1 MPTEVLR
8 TDTFETWRQKSNTI
22 SADIGT
28 TSALDSNLINK
39 TITLT
44 ETGNYVAGQVVTG
57 SLSGVTATVVSIN
70 GTILT
75 VKNVSAGTF
84 IDRSVQKSYMS
95 VVNGSGSYTPGATIT
110 GSISGATAKVFSFNS
125 VDSTLVIYNIT
136 SAFQSSP
143 PENIVQGGTTRQLI
157 GVILNNSSDSG
168 ENIVQASP
176 SVSKQLKSFNRDV
189 VASLN
194 EHQSDIGIVEN
205 LVTSSKILVNAV
217 NELKDDSITFNGNK
231 TFSGNTLF
239 SGTVGISGNTT
250 LSGLLTLGSTSNIAV
265 NTNKFTVAASSG
277 NTLIAGTLGVTGQT
291 TIGALSATSG
301 TFSGT
306 LGVTGQSTIGVL
318 SATNGSFSG
327 TLSASGIGSFSTGLQ
342 GTTVLANGFALRA
355 AADST
360 NAAALI
366 QFTNNAATVEWSR
379 LTATNG
385 LITVSTALTSTGNFV
400 VGSNKF
406 TVNAS
411 TGDTAVAGTLS
422 VNAITLTGS
431 PPSGVNSI
439 TASNAVFSGAVS
451 TGNTSVNGTL
461 SSTGNFTAGLGA
473 ALPFTYN
480 ASTGQVIVKGGL
492 KIEGLTEIGSTTY
505 TPAWSGITGKPS
517 PVITVAITGDVVGTA
532 LPITLTELAAGTYTA
547 TVGTTARANLPLTS
561 PSLTTPLIG
570 GAGANFSGSSSGQL
584 NLKATAAAGS
594 GVVITLPATTGTV
607 VTTGDSQTVTNAML
621 TGSIANSKLINSSV
635 TVSAGTGL
643 GGGGAVS
650 LGGSVTLTNA
660 GVTSAAGGT
669 GILVN
674 TSTGAIT
681 ISHSSTSNLSGAQ
694 GGNGIRSIT
703 VDSFGHVTAV
713 TTATYIT
720 DVTSALG
727 YTPYNGSTNPNGYIT
742 SSALSGYATE
752 TYVTTRGYITS
763 AALAGY
769 ATETYVTTR
778 GYATESY
785 VTTRGYIT
793 SAALSGYATESYVTS
808 RGYITGITSANVTTA
823 LSYTPYNGATNPN
836 GYITSAGSCAFATS
850 SGSTSGNAGSAT
862 VLQTARSINGVSFN
876 GSASITVP
884 AAAGTLTGNTLASG
898 VTASSLTSVG
908 TLNGLVVTGTIT
920 ATGDITAGTS
930 DDRLKTRFGNIPDAL
945 NKVLQLNGFYY
956 THNKTAQQLGLVNKG
971 QRVGVSAQ
979 EVLKVLPEVIRD
991 APVDES
997 YMTVDYAKMVP
1008 LLIEAIKGLNAKVES
1023 LEAQLKK

>member
-250 LSGLLTLGSTSNIAV
+250 LGGLLTLGSTSNIAV

-306 LGVTGQSTIGVL
+306 LGVTGQSTIAAL
-318 SATNGSFSG
+318 SATSGVFSG
-327 TLSASGIGSFSTGLQ
+327 TVSAGNTSVNGTLSVSGIGSFSTGLQ

-379 LTATNG
+379 LTVTNG

-411 TGDTAVAGTLS
+411 TGDTVVAGTLS
-422 VNAITLTGS
+422 ATGINLGAS
-431 PPSGVNSI
+431 SI
-439 TASNAVFSGAVS
+439 TATNGVFS
-451 TGNTSVNGTL
+451 GTL
-461 SSTGNFTAGLGA
+461 SSTGNFTAGPTSPVNKA
-473 ALPFTYN
+473 FTYD
-480 ASTGQVIVKGGL
+480 ASSGDVVIKGNL
-492 KIEGLTEIGSTTY
+492 KIEGVTDITSTNY
-505 TPAWSGITGKPS
+505 VPAWSGITGKPS
-517 PVITVAITGDVVGTA
+517 PVVTVTLTGDVTGTA
-532 LPITLTELAAGTYTA
+532 SVTLAELAAGTYTA
-547 TVGTTARANLPLTS
+547 SVGTTARANLPLTS

-621 TGSIANSKLINSSV
+621 AGSIANSKLTNSSV

-643 GGGGAVS
+643 SGGGAVS

-669 GILVN
+669 GISVN

-681 ISHSSTSNLSGAQ
+681 ISHSSTSTLSGAQ
-694 GGNGIRSIT
+694 GGNGISSIT
-703 VDSFGHVTAV
+703 VDAFGHVTAV
-713 TTATYIT
+713 GTSALPYATESYVTSRGYIT
-720 DVTSALG
+720 AAQVPAQTFSSITTALG
-727 YTPYNGSTNPNGYIT
+727 YTPYNSTNPNGYI
-742 SSALSGYATE
+742 S
-752 TYVTTRGYITS
+752 S

-778 GYATESY
+778 GYATETY

-793 SAALSGYATESYVTS
+793 
-808 RGYITGITSANVTTA
+808 GITSGNVTSA
-823 LSYTPYNGATNPN
+823 LGFTPYNNTNPN
-836 GYITSAGSCAFATS
+836 GYISGITSGNVTTALGFTPYNSTNPNGYISGITSGNVTSALGYTPYNSTNPSGFITSAGSCTFATS
-850 SGSTSGNAGSAT
+850 AGTATNQSGGTVSAT
-862 VLQTARSINGVSFN
+862 
-876 GSASITVP
+876 TV
-884 AAAGTLTGNTLASG
+884 NT
-898 VTASSLTSVG
+898 SSNIVCG
-908 TLNGLVVTGTIT
+908 GYIT
-920 ATGDITAGTS
+920 AVGDITAGTS

>member
-8 TDTFETWRQKSNTI
+8 TDTFETWRQKSNTVA
-22 SADIGT
+22 ADIGT
-28 TSALDSNLINK
+28 PSALDSNLINK

-44 ETGNYVAGQVVTG
+44 ETGNYVAGQTVTG

-84 IDRSVQKSYMS
+84 VDRSVQKSYMS
-95 VVNGSGSYTPGATIT
+95 VVGGSGSYTPGATIT

-136 SAFQSSP
+136 GAFQSSP

-157 GVILNNSSDSG
+157 GVLLNNSSDSG
-168 ENIVQASP
+168 ERIVQTSP
-176 SVSKQLKSFNRDV
+176 SVSKELKSFNRDM
-189 VASLN
+189 VAALN
-194 EHQSDIGIVEN
+194 EHQSDIGVVEN
-205 LVTSSKILVNAV
+205 LATSSKILVNAI

-250 LSGLLTLGSTSNIAV
+250 LGGLLTLGSTSNIAV

-327 TLSASGIGSFSTGLQ
+327 TLSVSGIGSFSTGLQ

-400 VGSNKF
+400 VGSNRF

-431 PPSGVNSI
+431 PPSGGNSI

-505 TPAWSGITGKPS
+505 TPAWLGITGKPS
-517 PVITVAITGDVVGTA
+517 PVVTVTLTGDVSGTA
-532 LPITLTELAAGTYTA
+532 SVTLAELAAGTYTA
-547 TVGTTARANLPLTS
+547 SVGTTARANLPLTS

-621 TGSIANSKLINSSV
+621 SGSIANSKLTNSSV

-643 GGGGAVS
+643 SGGGAVS

-660 GVTSAAGGT
+660 GVTSAAAGT
-669 GILVN
+669 GISVN

-681 ISHSSTSNLSGAQ
+681 ISHSSTSTLSGAQ
-694 GGNGIRSIT
+694 GGNGISSIT
-703 VDSFGHVTAV
+703 VDAFGHVTAV
-713 TTATYIT
+713 GTSTLPYATESYVTSRGYIT
-720 DVTSALG
+720 AAQVPAQTQASVIAALT
-727 YTPYNGSTNPNGYIT
+727 YTPYNNTNPNGYI
-742 SSALSGYATE
+742 SSAALAGYATETYVTSRGYATE
-752 TYVTTRGYITS
+752 TYVTTRGYIT
-763 AALAGY
+763 
-769 ATETYVTTR
+769 
-778 GYATESY
+778 
-785 VTTRGYIT
+785 
-793 SAALSGYATESYVTS
+793 
-808 RGYITGITSANVTTA
+808 GITSGNVTSA
-823 LSYTPYNGATNPN
+823 LGFTPYNSTNPN
-836 GYITSAGSCAFATS
+836 GYISGITSGNVTSALGFTPYNSTNPSGFITSAGSCAFATS
-850 SGSTSGNAGSAT
+850 
-862 VLQTARSINGVSFN
+862 
-876 GSASITVP
+876 
-884 AAAGTLTGNTLASG
+884 AGTATNQSGGTVNATTVNT
-898 VTASSLTSVG
+898 SSNIVCG
-908 TLNGLVVTGTIT
+908 GFIT
-920 ATGDITAGTS
+920 AVGDITAGTS
-930 DDRLKTRFGNIPDAL
+930 DDRLKDRFGNIPDAL
-945 NKVLQLNGFYY
+945 NKVLKLNGFYY

-991 APVDES
+991 APIDES
-997 YMTVDYAKMVP
+997 YMTVDYSRIVP

>member
-1 MPTEVLR
+1 
-8 TDTFETWRQKSNTI
+8 
-22 SADIGT
+22 
-28 TSALDSNLINK
+28 
-39 TITLT
+39 
-44 ETGNYVAGQVVTG
+44 
-57 SLSGVTATVVSIN
+57 
-70 GTILT
+70 
-75 VKNVSAGTF
+75 
-84 IDRSVQKSYMS
+84 MS

-250 LSGLLTLGSTSNIAV
+250 LGGLLTLGSTSNIAV

-306 LGVTGQSTIGVL
+306 LGVTGQSTIAAL
-318 SATNGSFSG
+318 SATSGVFSG
-327 TLSASGIGSFSTGLQ
+327 TVSAGNTSVNGTLSVSGIGSFSTGLQ

-379 LTATNG
+379 LTVTNG

-411 TGDTAVAGTLS
+411 TGDTVVAGTLS
-422 VNAITLTGS
+422 ATGINLGAS
-431 PPSGVNSI
+431 SI
-439 TASNAVFSGAVS
+439 TATNGVFS
-451 TGNTSVNGTL
+451 GTL
-461 SSTGNFTAGLGA
+461 SSTGNFTAGPTSPVNKA
-473 ALPFTYN
+473 FTYD
-480 ASTGQVIVKGGL
+480 ASSGDVVIKGNL
-492 KIEGLTEIGSTTY
+492 KIEGVTDITSTNY
-505 TPAWSGITGKPS
+505 VPAWSGITGKPS
-517 PVITVAITGDVVGTA
+517 PVVTVTLTGDVTGTA
-532 LPITLTELAAGTYTA
+532 SVTLAELAAGTYTA
-547 TVGTTARANLPLTS
+547 SVGTTARANLPLTS

-621 TGSIANSKLINSSV
+621 AGSIANSKLTNSSV

-643 GGGGAVS
+643 SGGGAVS

-669 GILVN
+669 GISVN

-681 ISHSSTSNLSGAQ
+681 ISHSSTSTLSGAQ
-694 GGNGIRSIT
+694 GGNGISSIT
-703 VDSFGHVTAV
+703 VDAFGHVTAV
-713 TTATYIT
+713 GTSALPYATESYVTSRGYIT
-720 DVTSALG
+720 AAQVPAQTFSSITTALG
-727 YTPYNGSTNPNGYIT
+727 YTPYNSTNPNGYI
-742 SSALSGYATE
+742 S
-752 TYVTTRGYITS
+752 S

-778 GYATESY
+778 GYATETY

-793 SAALSGYATESYVTS
+793 
-808 RGYITGITSANVTTA
+808 GITSGNVTSA
-823 LSYTPYNGATNPN
+823 LGFTPYNNTNPN
-836 GYITSAGSCAFATS
+836 GYISGITSGNVTTALGFTPYNSTNPNGYISGITSGNVTSALGYTPYNSTNPSGFITSAGSCTFATS
-850 SGSTSGNAGSAT
+850 AGTATNQSGGTVSAT
-862 VLQTARSINGVSFN
+862 
-876 GSASITVP
+876 TV
-884 AAAGTLTGNTLASG
+884 NT
-898 VTASSLTSVG
+898 SSNIVCG
-908 TLNGLVVTGTIT
+908 GYIT
-920 ATGDITAGTS
+920 AVGDITAGTS

>member
-44 ETGNYVAGQVVTG
+44 ETGNYVTGQVVTG

-136 SAFQSSP
+136 GAFQSSP

-306 LGVTGQSTIGVL
+306 LGITGQSTIGVL

-327 TLSASGIGSFSTGLQ
+327 TLSVSGIGSFSTGLQ

-400 VGSNKF
+400 VGSNRF

-492 KIEGLTEIGSTTY
+492 KIEGLTEITSTTY

-517 PVITVAITGDVVGTA
+517 PVVTVTLTGDVTGTA
-532 LPITLTELAAGTYTA
+532 SVTLAELAAGTYTA
-547 TVGTTARANLPLTS
+547 SVGTTARANLPLTS

-594 GVVITLPATTGTV
+594 STVVITLPATTGTV

-621 TGSIANSKLINSSV
+621 AGSIANSKLTNSSV

-643 GGGGAVS
+643 SGGGAVS

-660 GVTSAAGGT
+660 GVTSAAAGT
-669 GILVN
+669 GISVN

-681 ISHSSTSNLSGAQ
+681 ISHSSTSTLSGAQ
-694 GGNGIRSIT
+694 GGNGISSIT
-703 VDSFGHVTAV
+703 VDAFGHVTAV
-713 TTATYIT
+713 GTSALPYATESYVTSRGYIT
-720 DVTSALG
+720 AAQVPAQTFSSITTALG
-727 YTPYNGSTNPNGYIT
+727 YTPYNSTNPNGYI
-742 SSALSGYATE
+742 S
-752 TYVTTRGYITS
+752 S

-778 GYATESY
+778 GYATETY

-793 SAALSGYATESYVTS
+793 
-808 RGYITGITSANVTTA
+808 GITSGNVTSA
-823 LSYTPYNGATNPN
+823 LGYTPYNSTNPS
-836 GYITSAGSCAFATS
+836 GFITSAGSCAFATS
-850 SGSTSGNAGSAT
+850 AGTATNQSGGTVSAT
-862 VLQTARSINGVSFN
+862 
-876 GSASITVP
+876 TV
-884 AAAGTLTGNTLASG
+884 NT
-898 VTASSLTSVG
+898 SSNIVCG
-908 TLNGLVVTGTIT
+908 GFIT
-920 ATGDITAGTS
+920 AVGDITAGTS
-930 DDRLKTRFGNIPDAL
+930 DDRLKDRFSNIPDAL
-945 NKVLQLNGFYY
+945 NKVLKLNGFYY
-956 THNKTAQQLGLVNKG
+956 THNKTAQKLGLVNKG

-1023 LEAQLKK
+1023 LKAQLKK

>member
-28 TSALDSNLINK
+28 TSALDSNLVNK

-44 ETGNYVAGQVVTG
+44 ETGNYVTGQVVTG

-136 SAFQSSP
+136 GAFQSSP

-176 SVSKQLKSFNRDV
+176 SVSKQLKSFNHDV
-189 VASLN
+189 VSSLN
-194 EHQSDIGIVEN
+194 EHQSDIGDVDSLGTTSKN
-205 LVTSSKILVNAV
+205 LVGAV
-217 NELKDDSITFNGNK
+217 NEVKNSTITFNGNK
-231 TFSGNTLF
+231 TFSGNTSLQGVLGVQGATSLQGVLGVQGATSLSTVSTSGLATLHSALVSNSLTVQGTTSLQTVNYS
-239 SGTVGISGNTT
+239 SGTVSGN
-250 LSGLLTLGSTSNIAV
+250 LSVQGT
-265 NTNKFTVAASSG
+265 
-277 NTLIAGTLGVTGQT
+277 AGIQ
-291 TIGALSATSG
+291 GALS
-301 TFSGT
+301 
-306 LGVTGQSTIGVL
+306 
-318 SATNGSFSG
+318 TNS
-327 TLSASGIGSFSTGLQ
+327 
-342 GTTVLANGFALRA
+342 
-355 AADST
+355 
-360 NAAALI
+360 
-366 QFTNNAATVEWSR
+366 
-379 LTATNG
+379 
-385 LITVSTALTSTGNFV
+385 
-400 VGSNKF
+400 
-406 TVNAS
+406 
-411 TGDTAVAGTLS
+411 
-422 VNAITLTGS
+422 
-431 PPSGVNSI
+431 
-439 TASNAVFSGAVS
+439 
-451 TGNTSVNGTL
+451 
-461 SSTGNFTAGLGA
+461 NFTAGLGA
-473 ALPFTYN
+473 SLPFTYN
-480 ASTGQVIVKGGL
+480 ASTGQVLIKGAL
-492 KIEGLTEIGSTTY
+492 KIEGLTEITSTTY

-517 PVITVAITGDVVGTA
+517 PVVTVALTGDVTGTA
-532 LPITLTELAAGTYTA
+532 SVTLAELAAGTYTA
-547 TVGTTARANLPLTS
+547 SITTAAKTNLG
-561 PSLTTPLIG
+561 LTTPLIG
-570 GAGANFSGSSSGQL
+570 GGGANFSGSTSGQL

-607 VTTGDSQTVTNAML
+607 ITTGDSGTVTNAML
-621 TGSIANSKLINSSV
+621 AGSIANNKLTNNSV

-643 GGGGAVS
+643 SGGGALS

-660 GVTSAAGGT
+660 GVTSIASGS
-669 GILVN
+669 GISIN
-674 TSTGAIT
+674 AFTGAVT
-681 ISHSSTSNLSGAQ
+681 VSHSSTSTLSGAQ
-694 GGNGIRSIT
+694 GGNGISSIT
-703 VDSFGHVTAV
+703 VDAFGHVTAV
-713 TTATYIT
+713 G
-720 DVTSALG
+720 TSAL
-727 YTPYNGSTNPNGYIT
+727 P
-742 SSALSGYATE
+742 YATE
-752 TYVTTRGYITS
+752 TYVTTRGYITAAQVPAQTFSSITTALGYTPYNSTNPNGYISS

-778 GYATESY
+778 GYATETY

-793 SAALSGYATESYVTS
+793 
-808 RGYITGITSANVTTA
+808 GITSGNVTSALGYTPYNSTNPNGYISGITSGNVTTA
-823 LSYTPYNGATNPN
+823 LGFTPYNNTNPS
-836 GYITSAGSCAFATS
+836 GFITSAGSCAFATS
-850 SGSTSGNAGSAT
+850 AGTATNQSGGTVSAT
-862 VLQTARSINGVSFN
+862 
-876 GSASITVP
+876 TV
-884 AAAGTLTGNTLASG
+884 NT
-898 VTASSLTSVG
+898 SSNIVCG
-908 TLNGLVVTGTIT
+908 GFIT
-920 ATGDITAGTS
+920 AVGDITAGTS

>member
-136 SAFQSSP
+136 GAFQSSP

-176 SVSKQLKSFNRDV
+176 SVSKQLKSFNHDV
-189 VASLN
+189 VSSLN
-194 EHQSDIGIVEN
+194 EHQSDIGDVDS
-205 LVTSSKILVNAV
+205 LGTSSKNLVGAV
-217 NELKDDSITFNGNK
+217 NEVKNSTITFNGNK
-231 TFSGNTLF
+231 TFSGNTSLQGVLGVQGATSLQGVLGVQGATSLSTVSTSGLATLHSALVSNGLTVQGTTSLQTVNYS
-239 SGTVGISGNTT
+239 SGTVSGN
-250 LSGLLTLGSTSNIAV
+250 LSVQGT
-265 NTNKFTVAASSG
+265 
-277 NTLIAGTLGVTGQT
+277 AGIQ
-291 TIGALSATSG
+291 GALS
-301 TFSGT
+301 
-306 LGVTGQSTIGVL
+306 
-318 SATNGSFSG
+318 TNS
-327 TLSASGIGSFSTGLQ
+327 
-342 GTTVLANGFALRA
+342 
-355 AADST
+355 
-360 NAAALI
+360 
-366 QFTNNAATVEWSR
+366 
-379 LTATNG
+379 
-385 LITVSTALTSTGNFV
+385 
-400 VGSNKF
+400 
-406 TVNAS
+406 
-411 TGDTAVAGTLS
+411 
-422 VNAITLTGS
+422 
-431 PPSGVNSI
+431 
-439 TASNAVFSGAVS
+439 
-451 TGNTSVNGTL
+451 
-461 SSTGNFTAGLGA
+461 NFTAGPINKA
-473 ALPFTYN
+473 FTYD
-480 ASTGQVIVKGGL
+480 ASSGDVVIKGNL
-492 KIEGLTEIGSTTY
+492 KIEGVTDITSTNY
-505 TPAWSGITGKPS
+505 VPAWSGITGKPS

-532 LPITLTELAAGTYTA
+532 SVTLTELAAGTYTA
-547 TVGTTARANLPLTS
+547 SITTAAKTNLG
-561 PSLTTPLIG
+561 LTTPLIG
-570 GAGANFSGSSSGQL
+570 GGGANFSGSTSGQL

-607 VTTGDSQTVTNAML
+607 ITTGDSGTVTNAML
-621 TGSIANSKLINSSV
+621 AGSIANNKLINSSV

-643 GGGGAVS
+643 GGGGPVS

-660 GVTSAAGGT
+660 GVTSAAAGNT

-681 ISHSSTSNLSGAQ
+681 ISHGSTSNLSGAQ
-694 GGNGIRSIT
+694 GGNGISSIT
-703 VDSFGHVTAV
+703 VDAFGHVTAV
-713 TTATYIT
+713 G
-720 DVTSALG
+720 TSAL
-727 YTPYNGSTNPNGYIT
+727 P
-742 SSALSGYATE
+742 YATQ
-752 TYVTTRGYITS
+752 TYVND
-763 AALAGY
+763 
-769 ATETYVTTR
+769 
-778 GYATESY
+778 
-785 VTTRGYIT
+785 
-793 SAALSGYATESYVTS
+793 YVTS

-823 LSYTPYNGATNPN
+823 LSYTPYNGATNLN
-836 GYITSAGSCAFATS
+836 GYITSAALAGYATQTYVNDYVTTRGYITSAGSCAFATS
-850 SGSTSGNAGSAT
+850 SGSTTGNAAT
-862 VLQTARSINGVSFN
+862 STQLATGRTIAITGDLTYTSQSFN
-876 GSASITVP
+876 GTANVTAVGTLATVASAGTTGSSTAIPVITINAKGLTTSITTVAVVAP
-884 AAAGTLTGNTLASG
+884 AGTLTGNTLASG